1 MQLPGCQPP
10 HIGKGQA
17 GLIHLCRNMGTHPVS
32 PCLDFPQHATYIHPR
47 RREKKAPSARR
58 AENKEGQATPE
69 PADRWSHPAL
79 RKSLRVP
86 SHLRWARGSS
96 CPLPE
101 VSALQACGGRGGG
114 AAQPPPEQGARA
126 ERSWPPRGRRQR
138 HREGLVG
145 GFPMHPEAVDAG
157 VLGVAPVSQD
167 PQLHHLVRG
176 HFRALGREGRGGS
189 AQTRGETATPRARRP
204 LPRASVENRTS
215 KLLSSDPGTQFP
227 PGGPRSPTGFTGPTG
242 ATNACQAAP
251 GPAHGHIKT
260 AL

>member
-1 MQLPGCQPP
+1 MPGAQST
-10 HIGKGQA
+10 KEEK
-17 GLIHLCRNMGTHPVS
+17 
-32 PCLDFPQHATYIHPR
+32 R
-47 RREKKAPSARR
+47 RRSLLAAGAARR
-58 AENKEGQATPE
+58 
-69 PADRWSHPAL
+69 SAL
-79 RKSLRVP
+79 GESPRPR
-86 SHLRWARGSS
+86 LRWARGSS

-101 VSALQACGGRGGG
+101 VSALQACGG
-114 AAQPPPEQGARA
+114 AAQPPPEQEARA
-126 ERSWPPRGRRQR
+126 ESSWPPRWRRQR

-189 AQTRGETATPRARRP
+189 PQTGGETATPRARRP

-227 PGGPRSPTGFTGPTG
+227 PGGPRSPTGFRGPTG
-242 ATNACQAAP
+242 AANACQAAP